1 VDFIHNPMPTDKNE
15 GSRPYWYAVYTRS
28 KAERK
33 VLAELERLGVIA
45 YLPLVTRI
53 KLWSDRK
60 KKVIEP
66 LFRSYLFVLSY
77 ESDHFKV
84 VQTEGVLKIVGFG
97 KKPVKIPDQQIE
109 AIRFYV
115 NDLTHE
121 EEVGPENLNIG
132 QLVRVKHGPM
142 EGLIG
147 RLIRNK
153 NKFRLIVMIE
163 AVGKSITINIPRTR
177 VEAAPPEADS

>member
-1 VDFIHNPMPTDKNE
+1 MDGVQRPMPVENTE
-15 GSRPYWYAVYTRS
+15 TARPYWYAVYTRS

-33 VLAELERLGVIA
+33 VFAEFERLGVVS
-45 YLPLVTRI
+45 YLPMVNRI
-53 KLWSDRK
+53 KQWSDRK
-60 KKVIEP
+60 KKVLEP
-66 LFRSYLFVLSY
+66 LFRSYIFVLIH

-97 KKPVKIPDQQIE
+97 RKPVRIPDQQIE

-115 NDLTHE
+115 NDITHE
-121 EEVGPENLNIG
+121 EEVEPENLNIG

-147 RLIRNK
+147 RLVRNK
-153 NKFRLIVMIE
+153 NKFRLIVMID
-163 AVGKSITINIPRTR
+163 AVGKSLTINIPRTR
-177 VEAAPPEADS
+177 VEPAPPGAQT

>member
-1 VDFIHNPMPTDKNE
+1 MDRVQRPIPVENDETE
-15 GSRPYWYAVYTRS
+15 RPYWYAVYTRS

-33 VLAELERLGVIA
+33 VLAEFERLGIDS
-45 YLPLVTRI
+45 YLPLVVRV
-53 KLWSDRK
+53 KQWSDRK
-60 KKVIEP
+60 KKVLEP
-66 LFRSYLFVLSY
+66 LFRSYIFVLTH

-97 KKPVKIPDQQIE
+97 KKPVRIPDQQIE

-115 NDLTHE
+115 NEHEQE
-121 EEVGPENLNIG
+121 EEDPENLSIG

-147 RLIRNK
+147 RLVRQK
-153 NKFRLIVMIE
+153 NKYRLIVMID
-163 AVGKSITINIPRTR
+163 AVGRSLTINIPRTR
-177 VEAAPPEADS
+177 VEPAPPGTQT